1 MNKNWAAA
9 LWSEGLLVVRSVVC
23 RSERRVFTLELF
35 LSVSLSVLQACS
47 GMFDADAVVSKTR
60 RTDSL
65 DVQVSCH

>member
-1 MNKNWAAA
+1 M
-9 LWSEGLLVVRSVVC
+9 C
-23 RSERRVFTLELF
+23 CSERRVFTLELF